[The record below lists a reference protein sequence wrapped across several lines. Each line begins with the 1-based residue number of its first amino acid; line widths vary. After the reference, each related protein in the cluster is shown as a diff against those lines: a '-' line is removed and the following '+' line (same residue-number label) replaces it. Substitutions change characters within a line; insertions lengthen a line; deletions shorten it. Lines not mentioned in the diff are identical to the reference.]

1 MNRGFTFINSF
12 LLVLFLLI
20 LIFIGMVGI
29 GSGPHMVMVL
39 CIAVV
44 ATIAHF
50 QGFAWETMETFMA
63 QGVTQC
69 VKAIF
74 ILGFIGVLIAV
85 WMMSGTVPMLFYL
98 GLKTISPEWFLLTS
112 LFVTIIVSSFTGSS
126 LTTAGTVGVAL
137 MGIANG
143 FGVDPSQAAGAVICG
158 ACFGDKLSPLSDT
171 TNFAP
176 GIVGVDLFTHIKN
189 LLWTTVPA
197 LVLTVLYFSVLG
209 SSVSLEDFTLIKQAS
224 LALEQS
230 FELSYA
236 CLLSPLVVLTLAFLR
251 FPTLPILGVGV
262 LTGLLTAGFIQGQW
276 NISLWFE
283 VLQNGYQLQ
292 TDSGVVNDIV
302 SRGGL
307 MSMMFSVSLV
317 ILALAFGGLL
327 QGLGVISS
335 LMDGV
340 KKHLKNP
347 GPIVASTAAASCGI
361 NFLTGEQYLSILLPG
376 QAFKPL
382 YNHPRLSP
390 QVLSRTLEDAGTLIN
405 PLVPWGVCG
414 AFFTN
419 ALGVSV
425 LDYAPY
431 AVFLYLSP
439 AFSILFA
446 YLGIGLGSTSTYSDA
461 RDVPHQRAYP

>member
-1 MNRGFTFINSF
+1 MNEGFSFRNSVILVTC
-12 LLVLFLLI
+12 LLVL
-20 LIFIGMVGI
+20 IFVGMVI
-29 GSGPHMVMVL
+29 GGLGPHMVLIM
-39 CIAVV
+39 CIALV
-44 ATIAHF
+44 ACIGRY
-50 QGFAWETMETFMA
+50 QGFAWDRMEVFMCR
-63 QGVTQC
+63 GVAQC

-98 GLKTISPEWFLLTS
+98 GLKSISPQWYLLTS

-143 FGVDPSQAAGAVICG
+143 FGINPSHAAGAVICG

-176 GIVGVDLFTHIKN
+176 GVVGVDIFVHIKN

-197 LVLTVLYFSVLG
+197 LVLSILYFSFLG
-209 SSVSLEDFTLIKQAS
+209 SSITSHDFDLINQAKQV
-224 LALEQS
+224 LEQS
-230 FELSYA
+230 FNLSFA
-236 CLLSPLVVLTLAFLR
+236 SLLSPALVLTLAFLR

-262 LTGLLTAGFIQGQW
+262 LSGLLTVGFIQEQW
-276 NISLWFE
+276 NFGLWAN
-283 VLQNGYQLQ
+283 VMQNGFELQ
-292 TDSGVVNDIV
+292 SESAVVNDIV

-307 MSMMFSVSLV
+307 MSMMFSISLV
-317 ILALAFGGLL
+317 ILALAFGGML

-335 LMDGV
+335 LMEGV
-340 KKHLKNP
+340 KQKLRRP

-382 YNHPRLSP
+382 YEHARLGP

-405 PLVPWGVCG
+405 PLVPWGVSG

-425 LDYAPY
+425 LDYAPH

-439 AFSILFA
+439 VFSVLFA
-446 YLGIGLGSTSTYSDA
+446 YLGIGLTCSQSE
-461 RDVPHQRAYP
+461 P

>member
-1 MNRGFTFINSF
+1 MNHRFTFRDSVF
-12 LLVLFLLI
+12 LVLILLA
-20 LIFIGMVGI
+20 LIFGGMVGV
-29 GSGPHMVMVL
+29 GSGPHMVLVM
-39 CIAVV
+39 CIALV
-44 ATIAHF
+44 ALIAYSK
-50 QGFAWETMETFMA
+50 GYSWETMESYMA

-74 ILGFIGVLIAV
+74 ILGFIGILIAV

-189 LLWTTVPA
+189 LLWTTIPA
-197 LVLTVLYFSVLG
+197 LTLTIMYFSVLG
-209 SSVSLEDFTLIKQAS
+209 SAVSLEDFSLIARAS
-224 LALEQS
+224 AALEQS
-230 FELSYA
+230 FQLSYA
-236 CLLSPLVVLTLAFLR
+236 SLLSPFLVLSLAFLR

-262 LTGLLTAGFIQGQW
+262 VSGLLTAGFIQGQW
-276 NISLWFE
+276 NLSLWFE
-283 VLQNGYQLQ
+283 VLQNGYHLQ
-292 TDSGVVNDIV
+292 SDSSVVNDIV

-307 MSMMFSVSLV
+307 MSMMFSISLV

-340 KKHLKNP
+340 KKHLKDP

-382 YNHPRLSP
+382 FDHPRLSP

-419 ALGVSV
+419 ALGVPV

-446 YLGIGLGSTSTYSDA
+446 YLGIGLGKPA
-461 RDVPHQRAYP
+461 LKEAEVKKAYL